1 MVQLAEYYSLQLL
14 ILLLKDLKTKKLVT
28 SKPDRFTKT
37 NAFLNAEILISS
49 QLGMQPETT
58 TKSQME
64 FGGGDFSGGGS
75 SGSFRYK
82 AQHLLILLKSK

>member
-1 MVQLAEYYSLQLL
+1 
-14 ILLLKDLKTKKLVT
+14 VT
-28 SKPDRFTKT
+28 SKPFYKT

-64 FGGGDFSGGGS
+64 LAEVILVAAALVEV
-75 SGSFRYK
+75 FRYK

>member
-1 MVQLAEYYSLQLL
+1 ML
-14 ILLLKDLKTKKLVT
+14 
-28 SKPDRFTKT
+28 
-37 NAFLNAEILISS
+37 FLNAEILISS

-82 AQHLLILLKSK
+82 AQHLLIIKIKVILEKLSKAYAIT

>member
-1 MVQLAEYYSLQLL
+1 V
-14 ILLLKDLKTKKLVT
+14 

-64 FGGGDFSGGGS
+64 FGGDFSGGGS
-75 SGSFRYK
+75 SGEF
-82 AQHLLILLKSK
+82 